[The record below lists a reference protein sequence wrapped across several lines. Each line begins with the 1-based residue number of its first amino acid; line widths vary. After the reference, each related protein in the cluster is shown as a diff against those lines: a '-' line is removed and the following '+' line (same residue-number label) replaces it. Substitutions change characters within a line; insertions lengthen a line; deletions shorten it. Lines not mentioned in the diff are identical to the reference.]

1 MTFKRYAYTYVTI
14 FSLLLQSWDTH
25 FATPSAPPFHRP
37 SIDTMDSPSFSPPP
51 KQQRLV
57 SPSSLEGSPFK
68 IRSPLSSSPHCT
80 PASRSFGQDTPPR
93 GGASGD
99 DTMHH
104 SPPHIEQLRL
114 FDTPHTPKSI
124 IRRSTMARLPRD
136 SVLQRFVCGTYGAHE
151 MQAGREWNG
160 SSVVLFVLCMGIHF
174 LDTT

>member
-1 MTFKRYAYTYVTI
+1 MTFKRYACTYVTI
-14 FSLLLQSWDTH
+14 FSLLLQSWGAH

-136 SVLQRFVCGTYGAHE
+136 SVLQRFVCGT
-151 MQAGREWNG
+151 W
-160 SSVVLFVLCMGIHF
+160 C
-174 LDTT
+174 T